1 MLDLHRVTARVVAS
15 QLLEEDRARQV
26 PVVRS
31 KVLGQV
37 LARAVSSVD
46 NAVRALGEGV
56 EAGAVSLAHATQGA
70 VPDQVITEGEGTH
83 DLLLIDR
90 GHGEGRGEGR
100 GKAERTVVRIVRSTI
115 ALDVTGG
122 RVDGRALRAE
132 GLVDVGVEGLC
143 VVRESF
149 GLGEGDRD
157 DVGLEDHRVVER
169 GQEVHVARLVARIG
183 RHLRDDQ
190 LSLGRCARE
199 LSAVSRGEGCDVR
212 ALAVGAAGSVAA
224 FLRGQH
230 VRIPVT
236 VVVDEG
242 DLGTHPHAALAGA
255 QLRGERGHRVLR
267 EAQRRCI
274 HVAGKSLVRGIDAAV
289 DELDDLALALLGK
302 AVGPHHLRCGTGGCI
317 RLVATCHGAVAAGN
331 LFIRGERVTAVE
343 EGTLDAIRRL
353 DGAKRRGGRLD
364 RKTVKGV
371 VVVAHVGDGRARAGR
386 CYGLADAFLHLRVVR
401 GVVGPGVARLEL
413 DDDRR
418 RGVVRALLGRR
429 GLGGVGLVRKGG
441 GHADRGEREGAG
453 RYERQRCA
461 SVVEHCRLAFFT
473 QKC

>member
-1 MLDLHRVTARVVAS
+1 MG
-15 QLLEEDRARQV
+15 QV
-26 PVVRS
+26 PVVQS
-31 KVLGQV
+31 EVLGQV
-37 LARAVSSVD
+37 LARAVACVD
-46 NAVRALGEGV
+46 HAVRALGEGV
-56 EAGAVSLAHATQGA
+56 KSGAVALTHASQGA
-70 VPDQVITEGEGTH
+70 VADQVITEGEGTH
-83 DLLLIDR
+83 DLLLVDR
-90 GHGEGRGEGR
+90 GHGEGRREGR

-122 RVDGRALRAE
+122 RVDGRALRTE

-157 DVGLEDHRVVER
+157 DVGLKDHRVVER
-169 GQEVHVARLVARIG
+169 RQQVDIAGVIARIL
-183 RHLRDDQ
+183 RHLRDDE

-212 ALAVGAAGSVAA
+212 ALAVGATGSVAS

-230 VRIPVT
+230 VGVPVT
-236 VVVDEG
+236 VVVGEG

-274 HVAGKSLVRGIDAAV
+274 HVAGEGLVRGVDTAV
-289 DELDDLALALLGK
+289 DELDNLALALLGK
-302 AVGPHHLRCGTGGCI
+302 AVGPHHLGRCTGGCI
-317 RLVATCHGAVAAGN
+317 RLVAPCDGAVTSGD
-331 LFIRGERVTAVE
+331 LVIRGERVAAVE
-343 EGTLDAIRRL
+343 EGTLDAGRRL
-353 DGAKRRGGRLD
+353 DGAKRRGGCLD
-364 RKTVKGV
+364 RKAVKGV
-371 VVVAHVGDGRARAGR
+371 VVVAHVGDGRAGAGR
-386 CYGLADAFLHLRVVR
+386 YYGLADAFLHLRVVR

-413 DDDRR
+413 DDDRG